1 MAIPATDNPWYQRV
15 LLGDQFRSDNSHM
28 AVLPELSE
36 DDLDRI
42 TAIEGLEALIVT
54 PDARVKIDFPGVEF
68 PDVTFQEF
76 YFGFARC
83 STMRR
88 LAGRRILAMR
98 RVATGRGSPMRRF
111 TARWCLPTPRK
122 PEKPRLCVL
131 SRPILR
137 SIRPSFRGEKCT
149 RIQIE
154 PGRFDPTCQAI
165 SRI

>member
-122 PEKPRLCVL
+122 PAKPRLC
-131 SRPILR
+131 IFKQAN
-137 SIRPSFRGEKCT
+137 FRQHPPKF
-149 RIQIE
+149 Q
-154 PGRFDPTCQAI
+154 GREMHEDTD
-165 SRI
+165 